1 MKTKIEMLARLQ
13 SAEIKIH
20 ELDQALECAPRR
32 FECLKAE
39 GEALQAAVVESED
52 RLKALN
58 RRYRE
63 LEREAR
69 SQQDRA
75 VKREV
80 RLNEVKTN
88 KEYQATLKEIDEIRA
103 GASAIEDEMI
113 GLLDEIE
120 AVEKELAGRREDFA
134 HREVELSREATEIEA
149 GIDRDRERLADA
161 QKARQ
166 TIAAQ
171 VDAQLMA
178 TYLHA
183 QAQQKDRIAVA
194 AVLRAICQGCHMNI
208 PPQLYNELQRQD
220 SLKICPLCQ
229 RIIYWQNVED

>member
-13 SAEIKIH
+13 AAEKQIH
-20 ELDQALECAPRR
+20 ALEQGLELAPRR
-32 FECLKAE
+32 FEGLQAE
-39 GEALQAAVVESED
+39 REALQAAVTDAEV
-52 RLKALN
+52 RLKELN

-63 LEREAR
+63 MEREAR
-69 SQQDRA
+69 AQQDRA
-75 VKREV
+75 VKREA
-80 RLNEVKTN
+80 RLAGVKTN

-113 GLLDEIE
+113 GLLDEIAAGE
-120 AVEKELAGRREDFA
+120 KDLVERQGDFTRREADL
-134 HREVELSREATEIEA
+134 HREADDIEA
-149 GIDRDRERLADA
+149 AMVQDRERLAA
-161 QKARQ
+161 IRETRQ

-171 VDAQLMA
+171 IEAELMA

-183 QAQQKDRIAVA
+183 KAQQKDRVAVA
-194 AVLRAICQGCHMNI
+194 GVLRAVCQGCHMNI

-229 RIIYWQNVED
+229 RIIYWMNEEA